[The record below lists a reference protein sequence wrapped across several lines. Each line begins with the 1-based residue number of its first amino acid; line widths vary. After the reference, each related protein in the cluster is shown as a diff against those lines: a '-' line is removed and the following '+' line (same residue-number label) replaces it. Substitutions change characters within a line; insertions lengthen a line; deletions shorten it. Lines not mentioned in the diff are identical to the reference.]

1 MRYLWKLSAQ
11 IKKREGIMSNKVFA
25 VISREF
31 ITRVRTKGF
40 IIGTLLMPLMFV
52 LFIGGVFIFAIFFQP
67 STKTYDVVDQS
78 GVVYNE
84 FVSLLDDSLDSGQ
97 PKFVFN
103 KIELRDGNLDSTLA
117 FLQGLVNSK
126 KIDGYLIFPQDILQ
140 SKTVQYAARNV
151 SNFEEQRDISIALS
165 KIVTNHKLA
174 ETGVSPDSI
183 RKIFNNNRVEL
194 VSHQVTEEGS
204 TEKSGASSFVLTYIL
219 VYMMF
224 LMVMIYGQMVM
235 RSVIE
240 EKSQRISETIVSAVR
255 PMELLVGKLIG
266 ICMLGITQLVIV
278 GVIFLVVALYGEMIF
293 SSFGVTSMDLLSVVN
308 QIHFSL
314 SIFAFM
320 ILFFIFG
327 FIFYA
332 SIFAA
337 VGAMVN
343 TEEEGQQFQM
353 PIIILLIFSFFIM
366 FTVAQNPDTVKA
378 YWISLVPFFT
388 PVVMFARISVSD
400 PVLPDGALLSI
411 PVMIISTFLLLWVIA
426 KIYRV
431 GILMYG
437 KKPSL
442 KEAVKWIKYK

>member
-1 MRYLWKLSAQ
+1 
-11 IKKREGIMSNKVFA
+11 MSNKVFA

-78 GVVYNE
+78 GIVYNE
-84 FVSLLDDSLDSGQ
+84 FVSLLDDSLDSGL
-97 PKFVFN
+97 PKYVFN
-103 KIELRDGNLDSTLA
+103 KVELKNGNLDSTLA

-126 KIDGYLIFPQDILQ
+126 KIDGYLVFPQDILQ

-151 SNFEEQRDISIALS
+151 SNFEEQRDISRALS

-183 RKIFNNNRVEL
+183 RKIFNNNRVDL

-411 PVMIISTFLLLWVIA
+411 PVMIVSTILLLWFIA

-442 KEAVKWIKYK
+442 KEAIKWIKYK

>member
-1 MRYLWKLSAQ
+1 
-11 IKKREGIMSNKVFA
+11 MSNKVFA

-78 GVVYNE
+78 GIVYNE
-84 FVSLLDDSLDSGQ
+84 FVSLLDDSLDSGL
-97 PKFVFN
+97 PKYVFN
-103 KIELRDGNLDSTLA
+103 KVELKNGNLDSTLA

-151 SNFEEQRDISIALS
+151 SNFEEQRDISRALS

-183 RKIFNNNRVEL
+183 RKIFNNNRVNL

-266 ICMLGITQLVIV
+266 ICMLGITQLIIV

-411 PVMIISTFLLLWVIA
+411 PVMIVSTILLLWFIA

-442 KEAVKWIKYK
+442 KEAIKWIKYK

>member
-1 MRYLWKLSAQ
+1 
-11 IKKREGIMSNKVFA
+11 MSRKVFA

-52 LFIGGVFIFAIFFQP
+52 LFIGGVFIFALFFQP
-67 STKTYDVVDQS
+67 STKTYDVIDQS
-78 GVVYNE
+78 GMIYNE
-84 FVSLLDDSLDSGQ
+84 FVSLLDDTLSTGE
-97 PKFVFN
+97 PKLVF
-103 KIELRDGNLDSTLA
+103 KKVELKDGNLDSTLA
-117 FLQGLVNSK
+117 FLQDLVNSK
-126 KIDGYLIFPQDILQ
+126 KIDGYLIFPNDILK

-151 SNFEEQRDISIALS
+151 SNFEEQADISRALS
-165 KIVTNHKLA
+165 KIVTNYKLA
-174 ETGVSPDSI
+174 ETGVAPDSI
-183 RKIFNNNRVEL
+183 RKIFKTGKVAL

-219 VYMMF
+219 VYMIF

-240 EKSQRISETIVSAVR
+240 EKSQRISETIVSAVK
-255 PMELLVGKLIG
+255 PIELLMGKLIG

-278 GVIFLVVALYGEMIF
+278 GLIFLVVALYGGMIF
-293 SSFGVTSMDLLSVVN
+293 NNFGITSTDLLDIIN

-314 SIFAFM
+314 SIFVFM
-320 ILFFIFG
+320 IIFFIFG

-332 SIFAA
+332 AIFAA

-400 PVLPDGALLSI
+400 PILPDGALLSI
-411 PVMIISTFLLLWVIA
+411 PLMIISTYLLLWGVA

-442 KEAVKWIKYK
+442 KEALKWIKYK

>member
-1 MRYLWKLSAQ
+1 
-11 IKKREGIMSNKVFA
+11 MSNKVFA

-151 SNFEEQRDISIALS
+151 SNFEEQRDISRALS